1 MSPRTSTRVRR
12 PPIGVPYQPPK
23 RRKYTPVA
31 PTSAATKAK
40 EQQTEAT
47 TTTEQ
52 SPKKKR
58 GRPRKHPLPED
69 HVETNSVSPVKKVK
83 KAAVKRSGAELSK
96 TAAGK
101 QRAREDDTVQQEEQ
115 QLGHV
120 LASSPTKRVQSPKKR
135 QTPKEVSDEIDK
147 TNWRKLSRQ
156 AKVEVRTLMEQS
168 FKDVS
173 SELDPVARTE
183 LLTHMWQLYIEYA
196 CLGDFGMLK
205 CSIIVCRVD
214 QSLSEMLV
222 PPIDEALFNGKGETD
237 LPTEDALLAQLA
249 ELGGEK
255 GDLVGYSQATPQVK
269 GSNAVGDSPIKQK
282 SPAQQS
288 PVVNKR
294 GRAPRAAGRIK
305 RAKSGNASFE

>member
-183 LLTHMWQLYIEYA
+183 LLTHMWQLYIE
-196 CLGDFGMLK
+196 
-205 CSIIVCRVD
+205 VD